1 MSTLQSIFADTVHLF
16 YPKIC
21 TGCGSDLLSD
31 DQLLCLLCI
40 NQLPHTNFA
49 QHANNP
55 LEKIFWG
62 RIPLLAAHSEFY
74 FAKETLIQELIHQ
87 LKYRGNQD
95 IGYFLGQLMGNSL
108 LNSNRFKNL
117 DYLIPLPLYPE
128 KERKR
133 GFNQAAVICNGISAQ
148 MNIPVMKDNVIR
160 RLFTETQTK
169 KHRTERW
176 ENVADSFQVKDPNLL
191 SGKNILLVD
200 DVVTTGATLEACGHA
215 IDQNASVKLSVAT
228 LSMATK

>member
-1 MSTLQSIFADTVHLF
+1 MSTLQAIFSDTVHLF
-16 YPKIC
+16 YPQIC
-21 TGCGSDLLSD
+21 NGCGSDLLSD
-31 DQLLCLLCI
+31 NQLLCLLCI

-62 RIPLLAAHSEFY
+62 RIPLTSAHSEFY

-87 LKYRGNQD
+87 LKYKGNQD

-108 LNSNRFKNL
+108 LNSNRFKNI
-117 DYLIPLPLYPE
+117 DFLIPLPLFPE

-133 GFNQAAVICNGISAQ
+133 GFNQATVICNGISAQ

-160 RLFTETQTK
+160 RRFTETQTK

-176 ENVADSFQVKDPNLL
+176 ENVADSFQVKDHTLL
-191 SGKNILLVD
+191 SDKNILLVD
-200 DVVTTGATLEACGHA
+200 DVVTTGATLEACGLA
-215 IDQNASVKLSVAT
+215 IAQSANVKLSVAT